1 MLNAQLSMMFRDE
14 GIEKVIATAEFSRCY
29 IAIATAAAQQPEIT
43 SDEVWTIL
51 EAVDVTSFLH
61 PNAVGAAFRRAAGN
75 GLITQTSRFRKSS
88 RVSARRRNIQL
99 WKSLIYVGGN
109 NGR

>member
-1 MLNAQLSMMFRDE
+1 MLSSKLSAFYRDE
-14 GIEKVIATAEFSRCY
+14 GIERVVTTAEFSRCY

-51 EAVDVTSFLH
+51 EAVDITSFLH

-88 RVSARRRNIQL
+88 RVSARRRNVQI
-99 WKSLIYVGGN
+99 WRSLLYTGVAA
-109 NGR
+109 

>member
-1 MLNAQLSMMFRDE
+1 MLNAQLSAFYRDE

-51 EAVDVTSFLH
+51 EAVAVTNFLH

-75 GLITQTSRFRKSS
+75 GLITQTGRFRKSS
-88 RVSARRRNIQL
+88 RVSTRRRNVQV
-99 WKSLIYVGGN
+99 WKSLLYTGVTA
-109 NGR
+109 